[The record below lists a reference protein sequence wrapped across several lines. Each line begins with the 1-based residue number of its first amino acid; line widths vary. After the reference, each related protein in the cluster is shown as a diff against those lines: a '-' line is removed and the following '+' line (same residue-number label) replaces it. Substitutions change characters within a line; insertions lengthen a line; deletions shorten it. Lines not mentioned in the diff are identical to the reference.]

1 MTSCGAPAKINLALA
16 VGPKRDDGLHEVATL
31 LQRIDLCDRI
41 DLEPD
46 EALTVEGFPAD
57 TLVRR
62 ALEVVAAAAGVDPT
76 WRATIEKRIPAAAGL
91 GGGSSDAA
99 AALRLANASLGDVL
113 PPESLNELARTLGAD
128 VPFFLRPGPQLGTG
142 DGSTL
147 EVVDLPQDYAVLVI
161 LPHGVVKEST
171 ASVYAQFDRAGGF
184 EQRRAAIIDLA
195 ANASA
200 ARDLARLPRNDL
212 AWSPLARELESL
224 GAFRADVS
232 GAGPSVY
239 GLFDDDTL
247 ARRAA
252 RALAGR
258 GRGWIALPAWY
269 V

>member
-46 EALTVEGFPAD
+46 EAL
-57 TLVRR
+57 
-62 ALEVVAAAAGVDPT
+62 
-76 WRATIEKRIPAAAGL
+76 
-91 GGGSSDAA
+91 
-99 AALRLANASLGDVL
+99 ANASLGDVL
-113 PPESLNELARTLGAD
+113 SPESLNELARTLGAD

-212 AWSPLARELESL
+212 ASSPLARELEAL
-224 GAFRADVS
+224 GAVRADVS